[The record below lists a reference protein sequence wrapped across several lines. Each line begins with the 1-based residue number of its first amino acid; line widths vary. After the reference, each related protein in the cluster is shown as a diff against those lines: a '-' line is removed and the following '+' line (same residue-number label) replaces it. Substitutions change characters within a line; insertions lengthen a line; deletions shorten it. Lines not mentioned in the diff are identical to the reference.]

1 MTAQTTDQNSAT
13 DGLIHAVAMD
23 GKGGGQDL
31 TWEQLELPRP
41 ADADPLWVHIDYTSK
56 RARQWLSSQRGADA
70 NVCGA
75 LLSEDTRPGVREH
88 EDGLLVNMRGVNL
101 NPGSDPEDMVSVRLW
116 LGNKLIVSTRRR
128 RVLAA
133 RSLYDE
139 LKTGHGPKTPGE
151 FLVMLVERL
160 EEDIGPAVDQLDE
173 SLDIA
178 EEAFQNRSR
187 DSSGY
192 RGEFSRLR
200 REAAHLRRYLAP
212 QRVALEE
219 MARRPNPLLS
229 PSNCLRLRDESDKL
243 TRYLEDI
250 ELIRE
255 RSMVAQE
262 ELLSELALEQNSRI
276 YVLSI
281 VAAVFLPLSFLTGLM
296 GMNVAGL
303 PGTENPL
310 AFGII
315 VGLTLAC
322 AAGILTIFKLKKW
335 F

>member
-1 MTAQTTDQNSAT
+1 
-13 DGLIHAVAMD
+13 
-23 GKGGGQDL
+23 
-31 TWEQLELPRP
+31 
-41 ADADPLWVHIDYTSK
+41 
-56 RARQWLSSQRGADA
+56 
-70 NVCGA
+70 
-75 LLSEDTRPGVREH
+75 VREH

-116 LGNKLIVSTRRR
+116 LSSNLIVSTRRR
-128 RVLAA
+128 RVLATQT
-133 RSLYDE
+133 LYDE
-139 LKTGHGPKTPGE
+139 LKAGNGPKTSGE

-160 EEDIGPAVDQLDE
+160 ERDIGPVVDALDE
-173 SLDIA
+173 HLDLA
-178 EEAFQNRSR
+178 EEAFESRTR

-200 REAAHLRRYLAP
+200 REAALLRRYLAP
-212 QRVALEE
+212 QRIALEE
-219 MARRPNPLLS
+219 MARSHYSILS
-229 PSNCLRLRDESDKL
+229 PSNRLRLRDESDKL

-250 ELIRE
+250 DLVRE

-262 ELLSELALEQNSRI
+262 ELLSELALEQNGRI

-303 PGTENPL
+303 PGTEHPL
-310 AFGII
+310 SFTII
-315 VGLTLAC
+315 VGGMLAC
-322 AAGILTIFKLKKW
+322 GMGILAIFKFKKW

>member
-1 MTAQTTDQNSAT
+1 MSNQAAAT
-13 DGLIHAVAMD
+13 DGLIHAVALD
-23 GKGGGQDL
+23 GKGGGQDV

-41 ADADPLWVHIDYTSK
+41 AGSGPLWVHIDYTSK
-56 RARQWLSSQRGADA
+56 RARRWLRSQCGADA
-70 NVCGA
+70 VICSA
-75 LLSEDTRPGVREH
+75 LLSEDTRPGVRQF

-116 LGNKLIVSTRRR
+116 LTNERIVSTRRR
-128 RVLAA
+128 RVLAT

-139 LKTGHGPKTPGE
+139 LKSGHGPATSGD
-151 FLVMLVERL
+151 FLVMLVHQL
-160 EEDIGPAVDQLDE
+160 GEDIGPAVDALDE
-173 SLDIA
+173 SLDTA
-178 EEAFQNRSR
+178 EEAFQNRAR

-200 REAAHLRRYLAP
+200 RQAALLRRYLAP

-219 MARRPNPLLS
+219 MSRNPNQVVS
-229 PSNCLRLRDESDKL
+229 SAHCIRLRDESDKL
-243 TRYLEDI
+243 TRVLEDI
-250 ELIRE
+250 DLIRE
-255 RSMVAQE
+255 RSIVAQE
-262 ELLSELALEQNSRI
+262 ELLSELALEQNSRM

-303 PGTENPL
+303 PGTEHPFSFML
-310 AFGII
+310 I
-315 VGLTLAC
+315 VCLMLAC
-322 AAGILTIFKLKKW
+322 AAGILAIFKLKKW